1 MKTECSHCKSKF
13 TAGEEN
19 VGKKAK
25 CPKCGQ
31 LFTIS
36 ALEEAPLEASV
47 ESKESAKKKDEVC
60 SECEVIMGPE
70 QQACVYKG
78 NIVCER
84 CYNKMTDTGKEP
96 VPAEVSAEKQV
107 ESKKS
112 LKTLYVYCWA
122 GTRIIAGLVCALG
135 LLLAIKRGVDSALI
149 ATFAAGDV
157 LLIGSVLIELA
168 MIYKMWAAIQDGNAS
183 VSPAKAVGFLFV
195 PVFNIYWA
203 LYMFTGFA
211 EDYNSFVGRHKVKT
225 KDLPLV
231 LFLIYAVMF
240 LLSSIAVTIPMLCIF
255 ASPGLIR
262 RAAIARPQMSLI
274 LFFFVLALSVGHFIV
289 YIMYAMKTCN
299 AIKALPGALAKKAPG
314 NSGRRGIRKK

>member
-1 MKTECSHCKSKF
+1 MKTGCPHCKAKF
-13 TAGEEN
+13 TAREEN

-36 ALEEAPLEASV
+36 ALEETPIEASV
-47 ESKESAKKKDEVC
+47 QSKESAKKKDEIC
-60 SECEVIMGPE
+60 SECEAIIGPE

-84 CYNKMTDTGKEP
+84 CYNKMIDTGKRP
-96 VPAEVSAEKQV
+96 TSAEASVEKKV

-112 LKTLYVYCWA
+112 LKTLYVYFWA
-122 GTRIIAGLVCALG
+122 ATRIIAGIVCALG
-135 LLLAIKRGVDSALI
+135 LLSAIKRGADSALI

-168 MIYKMWAAIQDGNAS
+168 MIYKMWTAIQDGRAS
-183 VSPAKAVGFLFV
+183 VSAAKAVGFLFV

-203 LYMFTGFA
+203 LYMFVGFA
-211 EDYNSFVGRHKVKT
+211 EDYNSFVDRHKVKT

-231 LFLIYAVMF
+231 LFLIYAFMF
-240 LLSSIAVTIPMLCIF
+240 LLSSIAVTIPMICIF
-255 ASPGLIR
+255 AFPGLLK
-262 RAAIARPQMSLI
+262 RAVISRPQISWF
-274 LFFFVLALSVGHFIV
+274 LFFFILALGVGHFII
-289 YIMYAMKTCN
+289 YLMFAMKTCN
-299 AIKALPGALAKKAPG
+299 AIKALPGTSAEGALGGSK
-314 NSGRRGIRKK
+314 